1 MSDLIEPAELAAALG
16 APSPPVLLD
25 VRWSL
30 GGPSGAEQYAAG
42 HLPGAVFVDLD
53 TDLAGRPGVRGRHP
67 LPDPGALQQ
76 AMRRWGISPGAPV
89 VVYDAADSTSAAR
102 AWWVLRW
109 AGHHEVRVL
118 DGGIAAWLRAG
129 HPVDVETPTPVPG
142 DVSVQPGDMPTLD
155 AAQAAD
161 VARVG
166 RLLDAR
172 SPERYRGELEPVD
185 PVAGHVPGARSAPT
199 TGNVDAAG
207 KFLPADELRAR
218 FADLGVTDAT
228 STGAYCGSGVTAA
241 HEVLALRLAG
251 VPAALY
257 VGSWSEWVRD
267 PDRPVATGA
276 QP

>member
-1 MSDLIEPAELAAALG
+1 MSDLIEPTELAAALG
-16 APSPPVLLD
+16 AADAPVLLD

-30 GGPSGAEQYAAG
+30 GGPSGADQYADG

-53 TDLAGRPGVRGRHP
+53 RDLAGRPGARGRHP
-67 LPDPGALQQ
+67 LPDPAALQQ
-76 AMRRWGISPGAPV
+76 AMRRWGISTGAPV

-129 HPVDVETPTPVPG
+129 HPVDIAIPTPVPG
-142 DVSVQPGDMPTLD
+142 DVSVHPGDMPTLD

-199 TGNVDAAG
+199 AGNVDTAG
-207 KFLPADELRAR
+207 QFLPAEQLRAR
-218 FADLGVTDAT
+218 FVDLGVTDGV

-276 QP
+276 GP